1 MALTI
6 LYSPL
11 FLDSLQSILE
21 YYDERNGNSHYSRKL
36 LALFQRQIG
45 LLSQMPDIGRKTNFP
60 QIRVL
65 FVDNYGIEYQKRN
78 DSILV
83 INIYSCMTNPALRG
97 FGKDNE

>member
-1 MALTI
+1 
-6 LYSPL
+6 
-11 FLDSLQSILE
+11 
-21 YYDERNGNSHYSRKL
+21 
-36 LALFQRQIG
+36 
-45 LLSQMPDIGRKTNFP
+45 MPDIGRKTNFP

-97 FGKDNE
+97 FVKDNE